1 MANRLQENLAS
12 TQHGERVATLI
23 DSIGT
28 EKVIQHGGLAGGGE
42 PSAATM
48 VIREAT
54 EQDRQEIYRT
64 RHDVYAVELGQHPQ
78 NPDGILKNH
87 LDQFNRYFV
96 AIIEGQMA
104 GFISITPPEG
114 GDYSLDSYLD
124 RKQWPFE
131 DRDRLYEVRLLTVK
145 PGRRGSLL
153 ATALMYASF
162 RAVEASGGTR
172 LVVIG
177 RTEVASI
184 YRSSGYQDHG
194 IELVR
199 GAVTFRLMSASV
211 DQIREQV
218 EKRPQLV
225 ARIEQRVEWQLPFPL
240 RKPSAC
246 FHGGGFFDDV
256 GDGFQTLSRRQEI
269 INADV
274 LDAWFPAAPGVIST
288 LSEHLD
294 WLVRTSPPTGCE
306 GLVAAIAAAR
316 GVPESCILPGA
327 GSSDLIFLAYNL
339 WLTSASKVLLLDPT
353 YGEYF
358 HVCEQ
363 VLRCQVDRFQLR
375 REDGFE
381 VAVEQLQEQL
391 VDGDYDLVVV
401 VNPNSPTGR
410 HLPMREVQSIIEATS
425 SSTRFWIDETYI
437 EYVGSEQSLE
447 RFGCQQKNVV
457 VCKSMSKG
465 YALSGVRSAYLC
477 ASPEILEPLR
487 AVTPPWAVSLPGQV
501 AAVKA
506 LEDPEY
512 YQRQYQATALA
523 RESLARDLQQLG
535 LEVIPSVANFLL
547 TFLPADGPTAA
558 QVVQHC
564 RRSGVHLRDASNMGS
579 ALGTHALR
587 TAVKSPQ
594 QNPQIVTAIA
604 EALATVQA

>member
-1 MANRLQENLAS
+1 MPEID
-12 TQHGERVATLI
+12 VAAKPVPDAESSRTSRIVL
-23 DSIGT
+23 
-28 EKVIQHGGLAGGGE
+28 
-42 PSAATM
+42 
-48 VIREAT
+48 REAT
-54 EQDRQEIYRT
+54 EEDREQIYRS

-78 NPDGILKNH
+78 NPDGLLKNH
-87 LDQFNRYFV
+87 LDEFNRYFV
-96 AIIEGQMA
+96 ALIDGQMA
-104 GFISITPPEG
+104 GFISVTPPEG
-114 GDYSLDSYLD
+114 GEYSLDEYLD

-131 DRDRLYEVRLLTVK
+131 DRDRLFEVRLLTVNSR
-145 PGRRGSLL
+145 RRGSLL

-194 IELVR
+194 IELVK
-199 GAVTFRLMSASV
+199 GAVTFRLMSASA

-218 EKRPQLV
+218 QKRPKLV
-225 ARIEQRVEWQLPFPL
+225 SRIEQAVDWQLSFPL
-240 RKPSAC
+240 RKPAAC

-274 LDAWFPAAPGVIST
+274 LDAWFSAAPGVIST

-294 WLVRTSPPTGCE
+294 WLVRTSPPTGCQ

-327 GSSDLIFLAYNL
+327 GSSDLIFLAFNR
-339 WLTSASKVLLLDPT
+339 WLSTASRVLLLDPT
-353 YGEYF
+353 YGEYV

-363 VLRCQVDRFQLR
+363 VLRCQVDRFPLR

-381 VAVEQLQEQL
+381 VDGERLKEQLA
-391 VDGDYDLVVV
+391 DGDYDLVVV

-410 HLPMREVQSIIEATS
+410 HLPMAEVQSIIDATA

-437 EYVGSEQSLE
+437 EYVGSAHSLE
-447 RFGCQQKNVV
+447 RFGCQRKNVV

-477 ASPEILEPLR
+477 ASPELLEPLR
-487 AVTPPWAVSLPGQV
+487 ALTPPWAVSLPGQV

-512 YQRQYQATALA
+512 YQRQYHATEMA
-523 RESLARDLQQLG
+523 RESMARDLQELG

-547 TFLPADGPTAA
+547 TFLPSGGPTAA
-558 QVVQHC
+558 QVIERC
-564 RRSGVHLRDASNMGS
+564 RRSGVHLRDACNMGS

-594 QNPQIVTAIA
+594 QNQQIVKAIA
-604 EALATVQA
+604 EALSPVQA

>member
-1 MANRLQENLAS
+1 MPEID
-12 TQHGERVATLI
+12 VAAKPVPDAESSRTSRIVL
-23 DSIGT
+23 
-28 EKVIQHGGLAGGGE
+28 
-42 PSAATM
+42 
-48 VIREAT
+48 REAT
-54 EQDRQEIYRT
+54 EEDREQIYRS
-64 RHDVYAVELGQHPQ
+64 RHDVYAVELGQHPE
-78 NPDGILKNH
+78 NTDGLLKNH
-87 LDQFNRYFV
+87 LDEFNRYFV
-96 AIIEGQMA
+96 AIIDGQMA
-104 GFISITPPEG
+104 GFISVTPPEG
-114 GDYSLDSYLD
+114 GEYSLDEYLD

-131 DRDRLYEVRLLTVK
+131 DRDRLFEVRLLTVNSR
-145 PGRRGSLL
+145 RRGSLL

-172 LVVIG
+172 VVVIG

-199 GAVTFRLMSASV
+199 GAVTFRLMSATV

-218 EKRPQLV
+218 QKRPKLV
-225 ARIEQRVEWQLPFPL
+225 SRIEQAVDWQLSFPL
-240 RKPSAC
+240 RKPAAC

-294 WLVRTSPPTGCE
+294 WLVRTSPPTGCQ
-306 GLVAAIAAAR
+306 GLVTAIAAAR

-327 GSSDLIFLAYNL
+327 GSSDLIFLAFNQ
-339 WLTSASKVLLLDPT
+339 WLSTASRVLLLDPT
-353 YGEYF
+353 YGEYV

-363 VLRCQVDRFQLR
+363 VLRCQVDRFPLR
-375 REDGFE
+375 REDGFKVDGE
-381 VAVEQLQEQL
+381 RLKEQLA
-391 VDGDYDLVVV
+391 DGDYDLVVV

-410 HLPMREVQSIIEATS
+410 HLPMGDLQSIIEATAQTS
-425 SSTRFWIDETYI
+425 RFWIDETYI
-437 EYVGSEQSLE
+437 EYVGSAHSLE
-447 RFGCQQKNVV
+447 RFGCQRKNVV

-477 ASPEILEPLR
+477 ASPELLEPLR
-487 AVTPPWAVSLPGQV
+487 ALTPPWAVSLPGQV

-512 YQRQYQATALA
+512 YQRQYHATEMA
-523 RESLARDLQQLG
+523 REAMARDLQDLG

-547 TFLPADGPTAA
+547 LFLPSDGPTAA
-558 QVVQHC
+558 QVIERC
-564 RRSGVHLRDASNMGS
+564 RRSRVHLRDACTMGS

-594 QNPQIVTAIA
+594 QNQQIVKAIA
-604 EALATVQA
+604 QALSPVQA

>member
-1 MANRLQENLAS
+1 MS
-12 TQHGERVATLI
+12 DIDVAAKPVPDAESSRTSRIVL
-23 DSIGT
+23 
-28 EKVIQHGGLAGGGE
+28 
-42 PSAATM
+42 
-48 VIREAT
+48 REAT
-54 EQDRQEIYRT
+54 EEDREEIYRS

-78 NPDGILKNH
+78 NPDGLLKNH
-87 LDQFNRYFV
+87 LDEFNRYFV
-96 AIIEGQMA
+96 ALIDGQMA
-104 GFISITPPEG
+104 GFISVTPPEG
-114 GDYSLDSYLD
+114 GEFSLDGYLD
-124 RKQWPFE
+124 REQWPFE
-131 DRDRLYEVRLLTVK
+131 DRDRLFEVRLLTVNSR
-145 PGRRGSLL
+145 RRGSLL

-194 IELVR
+194 VELVR
-199 GAVTFRLMSASV
+199 GDVTFRLMSATV
-211 DQIREQV
+211 DQVRQQV
-218 EKRPQLV
+218 ENRSQLLS
-225 ARIEQRVEWQLPFPL
+225 RIEQAVDWQLPVPL
-240 RKPSAC
+240 RKPAAC
-246 FHGGGFFDDV
+246 FHGGGFFNDV

-316 GVPESCILPGA
+316 GVPETCILPGA
-327 GSSDLIFLAYNL
+327 GSSDLIFLAFNQ
-339 WLTSASKVLLLDPT
+339 WLESSSRVLLLDPT

-363 VLRCQVDRFQLR
+363 VLRCQVDRFSLR
-375 REDGFE
+375 REEGFE
-381 VAVEQLQEQL
+381 VDGEKLQEQL
-391 VDGDYDLVVV
+391 ADGNYDLVVV

-410 HLPMREVQSIIEATS
+410 HLPLRELKSIIETTAQ
-425 SSTRFWIDETYI
+425 STRFWIDETYI
-437 EYVGSEQSLE
+437 EYVGSEHSLE
-447 RFGCQQKNVV
+447 RFGCQRRNVV

-477 ASPEILEPLR
+477 ASPELLEPLR
-487 AVTPPWAVSLPGQV
+487 ALTPPWAVSLPGQV

-506 LEDPEY
+506 LEDPQY
-512 YQRQYQATALA
+512 YQTQYQATAMA
-523 RESLARDLQQLG
+523 RESMARDLQELG

-547 TFLPADGPTAA
+547 TFLPPDGPTAA
-558 QVVQHC
+558 QVIERC
-564 RRSGVHLRDASNMGS
+564 RQSGVHLRDASNMGS
-579 ALGTHALR
+579 ALGTHSLR

-594 QNPQIVTAIA
+594 QNQQIVKAIA
-604 EALATVQA
+604 GALSPAQA